1 MSKALSGEK
10 ALLAERVEDPAVRL
24 PRVAFNPWTW
34 PIAVLIAADLAA
46 LWIWATRPWHI
57 YSDWLGF
64 VGSADEAPVARLLPW
79 AHWQSGPRTLSGF
92 LSLFEREELFTAG
105 GLIFALVVSIL
116 MAIAPRR
123 SDGATWR
130 RLRSPLS
137 VARSLRV
144 RYRVRTALA
153 AIAILGLYL
162 GWEIHGWRTWRLR
175 HVYLQLAAEA
185 ARRENQNRSRLDATR
200 SQLASLMEVDL
211 AQLHDLSVP
220 AQGFYLPKAARVA
233 GELAARDRLTRE
245 TNSLAA
251 HAAAYAE
258 RRSKYERAAVNP
270 WQTIEPD
277 QPLPEPV
284 READYWL
291 YLPDYERALEAYED
305 LTRIYPDFADPH
317 CTLAWIRTS
326 CPDARFRNGKLAVA
340 SATRACELT
349 NWRDAS
355 ALDRLAAASTEA
367 GDVPAASKWR
377 QKAAQLIV
385 PSLSPAP

>member
-1 MSKALSGEK
+1 M
-10 ALLAERVEDPAVRL
+10 RL
-24 PRVAFNPWTW
+24 PRVPFKFWAWLTP
-34 PIAVLIAADLAA
+34 VLIAADLAA
-46 LWIWATRPWHI
+46 LWIWATRPWRI

-64 VGSADEAPVARLLPW
+64 VGTADEAPAARLLPW

-116 MAIAPRR
+116 MALAPRR
-123 SDGATWR
+123 SDGALWR

-137 VARSLRV
+137 LARSLTV

-175 HVYLQLAAEA
+175 HVYLLLAAEA
-185 ARRENQNRSRLDATR
+185 ARHENENRSRLAANR
-200 SQLASLMEVDL
+200 SQLASLMKVDL
-211 AQLHDLSVP
+211 AQLGDLSVP
-220 AQGFYLPKAARVA
+220 AQGFYLPKAGRVA

-251 HAAAYAE
+251 QAAAYAD
-258 RRSKYERAAVNP
+258 RRSKYERAAANP

-305 LTRIYPDFADPH
+305 LTRIYADFADPH
-317 CTLAWIRTS
+317 LTLAWIRAS
-326 CPDARFRNGKLAVA
+326 CPDTRFRDGKLAVA
-340 SATRACELT
+340 SATKACELT
-349 NWRDAS
+349 NWRDAG
-355 ALDRLAAASTEA
+355 ALDRLATACTEA
-367 GDVPAASKWR
+367 GDLPAASKWR
-377 QKAAQLIV
+377 QKAAQLIL
-385 PSLSPAP
+385 PSPSTNPGVNAPGEQ